1 MIGRPRSQYC
11 QIKDIL
17 YPDTHKPIKN
27 LMSQNLDRIKL
38 QQEKNR
44 IKKEQK
50 ENYIPRK
57 NKYIKKNFLKLN
69 HTK

>member
-1 MIGRPRSQYC
+1 MISRPRSQYC
-11 QIKDIL
+11 QIKEIL

-27 LMSQNLDRIKL
+27 LMSQNID
-38 QQEKNR
+38 R

-57 NKYIKKNFLKLN
+57 NKYLN
-69 HTK
+69 KI

>member
-1 MIGRPRSQYC
+1 
-11 QIKDIL
+11 
-17 YPDTHKPIKN
+17 
-27 LMSQNLDRIKL
+27 MSQNLDRIKL

-57 NKYIKKNFLKLN
+57 NKYIKNTLKLN
-69 HTK
+69 HTKWKNLKTSLQKYFNTQKNG

>member
-1 MIGRPRSQYC
+1 
-11 QIKDIL
+11 
-17 YPDTHKPIKN
+17 
-27 LMSQNLDRIKL
+27 MSQNLDRIKL

-57 NKYIKKNFLKLN
+57 NKYIKNTLKLN

>member
-1 MIGRPRSQYC
+1 MQNNMIRRPRSQYC

-17 YPDTHKPIKN
+17 YPNTHKPIKN

-44 IKKEQK
+44 IKHK
-50 ENYIPRK
+50 
-57 NKYIKKNFLKLN
+57 LKILN
-69 HTK
+69 